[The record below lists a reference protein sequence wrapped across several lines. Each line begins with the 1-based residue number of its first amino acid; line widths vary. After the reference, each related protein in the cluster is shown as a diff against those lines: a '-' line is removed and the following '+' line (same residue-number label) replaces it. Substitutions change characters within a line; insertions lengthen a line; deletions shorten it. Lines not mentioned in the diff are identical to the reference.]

1 MTMVR
6 VPVSLL
12 LDPELTPSAKVLWMA
27 LRLRSPAGPA
37 RAASL
42 RARSGLA
49 RPTVRDGLARL
60 TTAGWYA
67 AAAGEAIDRAPVGA
81 QVTVPGDLLADC
93 SVGAL
98 GKVLYGV
105 LQETPQF
112 RCPTGQ
118 FTYTGLGGLSG
129 TSRNSVKLAVGD
141 LVHAG
146 WLQIRQL
153 HQHAPVRFTL
163 ADPGVARG
171 EAEVARARW
180 RLEEAPFLG
189 EGLMREYLSLLI
201 ASDDY
206 EDNATPGFLVNPFT
220 EERLELDR
228 YYPTGVAFEF
238 ASPGASD
245 SRSSARR
252 T

>member
-67 AAAGEAIDRAPVGA
+67 AAAGEAIDRAPADA
-81 QVTVPGDLLADC
+81 QVTVPGDLLADR
-93 SVGAL
+93 SGGAL

-105 LQETPQF
+105 LQKTPQF
-112 RCPTGQ
+112 RCCDTLI
-118 FTYTGLGGLSG
+118 TTG
-129 TSRNSVKLAVGD
+129 TSLHREGMRRSGREGTRAWSALVGCLLRVQAARPTPPLRHRGGYTLSRLHPSIGQPACNERLSSRSNNLHRNRNLD
-141 LVHAG
+141 LHPA
-146 WLQIRQL
+146 
-153 HQHAPVRFTL
+153 
-163 ADPGVARG
+163 ADPG
-171 EAEVARARW
+171 
-180 RLEEAPFLG
+180 FQ
-189 EGLMREYLSLLI
+189 
-201 ASDDY
+201 
-206 EDNATPGFLVNPFT
+206 TP
-220 EERLELDR
+220 
-228 YYPTGVAFEF
+228 
-238 ASPGASD
+238 
-245 SRSSARR
+245 SA
-252 T
+252 